1 MYNLYMLNFHL
12 NFFSYSYRVLVY
24 EQHGEAGSRMMV
36 QSKGSETSGTTRKSS
51 KKTPRYVVFDL
62 ETTGLFAAK
71 GDRIIEIGAVVVNG
85 DSMGEEFNSL
95 IFTNKKISKEARK
108 VHGITAEMLI
118 GQPKAEETLA
128 AFREFMGDSTLVA
141 HNAEFDVWFL
151 RYEYWRVGHTLIN
164 RHKCTLK
171 LSRKKYPALPDYKLE
186 TVAQHLGIPVNMQ
199 GRHRALEDA
208 KLAAQVWVEMG
219 KK

>member
-1 MYNLYMLNFHL
+1 VKIQPQNT
-12 NFFSYSYRVLVY
+12 
-24 EQHGEAGSRMMV
+24 ET
-36 QSKGSETSGTTRKSS
+36 SETIRKYN
-51 KKTPRYVVFDL
+51 KKIPRYVVFDL

-85 DSMGEEFNSL
+85 DSMAEEFNSL
-95 IFTNKKISKEARK
+95 IFTDKKISKEARK
-108 VHGITAEMLI
+108 IHGITTEMLI
-118 GQPKAEETLA
+118 GQPKPEETLA

-164 RHKCTLK
+164 RQKCTLK
-171 LSRKKYPALPDYKLE
+171 LSRKRYPGLPNYKLE
-186 TVAQHLGIPVNMQ
+186 TVARHLGIPVNVQ

-208 KLAAQVWVEMG
+208 RLAARVWVEMG

>member
-1 MYNLYMLNFHL
+1 
-12 NFFSYSYRVLVY
+12 
-24 EQHGEAGSRMMV
+24 MV
-36 QSKGSETSGTTRKSS
+36 QSRGSETREITRKYN

-85 DSMGEEFNSL
+85 DNMGEEFSSL
-95 IFTNKKISKEARK
+95 IFTNKKISKEAQK
-108 VHGITAEMLI
+108 VHGITAEMLV
-118 GQPKAEETLA
+118 GQPKFEDVLA
-128 AFREFMGDSTLVA
+128 SFREFMGDSTLVA
-141 HNAEFDVWFL
+141 HNADFDVWFL
-151 RYEYWRVGHTLIN
+151 RYEYWRLGHTLIN

-186 TVAQHLGIPVNMQ
+186 TVSRHLGIPVNVQ

-208 KLAAQVWVEMG
+208 KLAAQVWIEMG

>member
-1 MYNLYMLNFHL
+1 MKI
-12 NFFSYSYRVLVY
+12 
-24 EQHGEAGSRMMV
+24 QHENAEAV
-36 QSKGSETSGTTRKSS
+36 EATRKFN
-51 KKTPRYVVFDL
+51 KDTLRYVVFDL

-71 GDRIIEIGAVVVNG
+71 GDRIIEIGAVIVNG

-95 IFTNKKISKEARK
+95 IFTDKKISKEAQK
-108 VHGITAEMLI
+108 VHGITAEMLA
-118 GQPKAEETLA
+118 GQPKFEEVLA
-128 AFREFMGDSTLVA
+128 SFKEFMGDSTLIA

-186 TVAQHLGIPVNMQ
+186 TVARHLGIPVNMQ

-208 KLAAQVWVEMG
+208 KIAAQVWIRLG
-219 KK
+219 GR